1 MCKMRIVERLSWA
14 LIGLWIKPKKKLAVL
29 SSEKERKILGGCRT
43 FNDYLKA
50 NDDHPYYRDAVI
62 GEKILYGLIT
72 KARGGKNFKLVLERT
87 ICTRQRYVICALA
100 IKAKTFEEAYVILSY
115 WNVYSHPVL
124 HISFF
129 ELFMASILY
138 KKCIRLMNTSKRRER
153 MLQLDDLSTKLGYSL
168 C

>member
-1 MCKMRIVERLSWA
+1 MRIVEKMLWA
-14 LIGLWIKPKKKLAVL
+14 LIGLWVEPKKKLAVL

-43 FNDYLKA
+43 FNDYIKA
-50 NDDHPYYRDAVI
+50 NDDYPYYQDEVI

-72 KARGGKNFKLVLERT
+72 RARGGKNFELALRRT
-87 ICTRQRYVICALA
+87 ICTRQRYAICALA
-100 IKAKTFEEAYVILSY
+100 RKAKTFDEAYVILGY
-115 WNVYSHPVL
+115 WNVYSHPVM

-129 ELFMASILY
+129 ELFMADILY
-138 KKCIRLMNTSKRRER
+138 KKCTRMVNTSERRER